1 MREADVFR
9 PVHFYFL
16 LGEVQDQ
23 NQKTHS
29 KIMSEFEPIPE
40 EIPRQSRSAQKDGGS
55 SDRKSKSSDKHAV
68 KEKKSRSS
76 KNKEGRSSSKGDSPP
91 SGPGGHGHG
100 RLGSNGSSKSGS
112 KHKSE
117 PLISLTATTEMDMG
131 LPETSNNSHGTV
143 LCFVWLIDLFFL
155 SAVILLLLF
164 FFPIAG
170 WQSDEWRMSQ
180 FAQLAQFLL
189 SAPAIILTYSSVSL
203 VLLSF
208 RPSAIIIPLFFFDFV
223 FRFFFY
229 CALFSLSLFGSFLW
243 FCGNSTAMY
252 AIQKQMIVTDVVQHQ
267 LF

>member
-1 MREADVFR
+1 
-9 PVHFYFL
+9 
-16 LGEVQDQ
+16 
-23 NQKTHS
+23 
-29 KIMSEFEPIPE
+29 MSEFEPIPE

-117 PLISLTATTEMDMG
+117 PLISLTATAEMDMG

-143 LCFVWLIDLFFL
+143 LCFVWLIYTHSFYPRLFCCYCSSFL
-155 SAVILLLLF
+155 LRV
-164 FFPIAG
+164 G
-170 WQSDEWRMSQ
+170 SQ
-180 FAQLAQFLL
+180 MNGECHNWLNWLNFLL

-208 RPSAIIIPLFFFDFV
+208 RPCAIIIPLLFFDFV

-229 CALFSLSLFGSFLW
+229 CALFSLSFSDHFSDFVATAPRCTLF
-243 FCGNSTAMY
+243 
-252 AIQKQMIVTDVVQHQ
+252 KQMIV
-267 LF
+267 

>member
-1 MREADVFR
+1 
-9 PVHFYFL
+9 
-16 LGEVQDQ
+16 
-23 NQKTHS
+23 
-29 KIMSEFEPIPE
+29 MSEFEPIPE

-91 SGPGGHGHG
+91 SGQGGHGHG

-117 PLISLTATTEMDMG
+117 PLISLTATAEMDMG

-180 FAQLAQFLL
+180 LAQLAQFFAQRARYYLDL
-189 SAPAIILTYSSVSL
+189 
-203 VLLSF
+203 
-208 RPSAIIIPLFFFDFV
+208 
-223 FRFFFY
+223 
-229 CALFSLSLFGSFLW
+229 LFSVPSTSFVPSLRNYYSASFLWFCFPFLFLLRLILSILFGSFLW

-252 AIQKQMIVTDVVQHQ
+252 AI
-267 LF
+267 